1 MSDQKSN
8 DGISLE
14 LNAEGAAARA
24 SDQALSRLGQA
35 ATWLMPGRAA
45 RVRIT
50 AALAER
56 AAEKIRTGSPLNE
69 AEMFFVGQ
77 FFEKEARLLG
87 NREAAAE
94 EIQQVLPEVE
104 DRLKELPPVA
114 QDAPS
119 ETFFNR
125 AEGIAS

>member
-1 MSDQKSN
+1 MSDQKNN

-24 SDQALSRLGQA
+24 SDQALSRLGEA
-35 ATWLMPGRAA
+35 ANWLMPRRAA
-45 RVRIT
+45 KVRIT

-56 AAEKIRTGSPLNE
+56 VAEKIRAGSPLNE

-87 NREAAAE
+87 NRESAAE
-94 EIQQVLPEVE
+94 EIHRVLPEVN
-104 DRLKELPPVA
+104 DRLKELSPAA
-114 QDAPS
+114 QTAPS
-119 ETFFNR
+119 
-125 AEGIAS
+125 